1 MQNIKTI
8 QYYTNAFPNQV
19 QEMIDDIMDNFDFE
33 KVHDVMEHLGWSWV
47 VSGSNLEVPDIGT
60 IRRVARKCLR
70 DATFNLSN
78 SIGAK
83 GVQNCEVGSGG
94 LVTVCEVC
102 DIPDEDDQ
110 KKNYVDDAANQLYIN
125 LSFKLT
131 DWTGWCIE
139 S

>member
-47 VSGSNLEVPDIGT
+47 VPGSNPEVPDIGT

-70 DATFNLSN
+70 DVTFNLSN

-83 GVQNCEVGSGG
+83 GVQNCEVDFGG

-102 DIPDEDDQ
+102 NIPDEDDQ